1 MQTQKKD
8 NAMNYGN
15 HFSES
20 GAAFAA
26 SKRIFISSR
35 PTALSQHPFT
45 IHRPLGAAA
54 SARLHCHRLIE
65 LVVTFRAA
73 RGEIHMES
81 AGGTLH
87 ILNIDE
93 YQCCLLPAGIGHA
106 VRIENRHRCVSLFV
120 DASVFT
126 ESLTDCIPGV
136 VIEDLRKLAWRDPF
150 ANQLVSEFDSR
161 ETIYAD
167 SVLVR
172 SMLVTLA
179 VKLVEGFI
187 GVYRGCVGVAEK
199 GLTETEQKRA
209 HAYIEAHLEQK
220 FCVAS
225 LAKHM
230 ATSLPHLNRR
240 FRATFGM
247 PPLQYALRLR
257 VDKALDLLRG
267 GNTRVAEAAFSVGF
281 CDQSHFD
288 RHCRKFYGFPPG
300 SLLRAAR

>member
-1 MQTQKKD
+1 
-8 NAMNYGN
+8 MNYGN

-26 SKRIFISSR
+26 SKRVFNSSR
-35 PTALSQHPFT
+35 PAALSQHPFT
-45 IHRPLGAAA
+45 IHRPVGAAA

-73 RGEIHMES
+73 RGEIRMEG
-81 AGGTLH
+81 ADGTLH
-87 ILNIDE
+87 ALSINE
-93 YQCCLLPAGIGHA
+93 YQCCLLPEGICHA
-106 VRIENRHRCVSLFV
+106 VSIENRDRYVSLFV
-120 DASVFT
+120 DAGVFAQ
-126 ESLTDCIPGV
+126 SLTDCVPGV

-150 ANQLVSEFDSR
+150 TNQLVSEFDSR

-172 SMLVTLA
+172 SMLTTLA

-187 GVYRGCVGVAEK
+187 GVYQGCAGVANK
-199 GLTETEQKRA
+199 CLTETERKRA

-220 FCVAS
+220 ICVAS

-230 ATSLPHLNRR
+230 ATSLPNLNRR

-267 GNTRVAEAAFSVGF
+267 GDARVADAAFAVGF

-300 SLLRAAR
+300 ALIRAAR